1 MSKHIL
7 VIDDEPEFRNT
18 MKEILSLDG
27 YQVDIPHHLASAVAS
42 ALQGIHD
49 LIILD
54 LRMPGLDGLEIA
66 RLFRDQG
73 LERPSWS
80 FPAISPIP
88 FPPNCIKSVSSI
100 SCPNPPGFHSFSMP
114 SKKPSLRRLSLQN

>member
-7 VIDDEPEFRNT
+7 VIDDEAEFRNAV
-18 MKEILSLDG
+18 KEILSLDG
-27 YQVDIPHHLASAVAS
+27 YQVDIPHYLASAVAS

-73 LERPSWS
+73 LKTPILVISGYLS
-80 FPAISPIP
+80 DTVPAQLHQIGIQHTLP
-88 FPPNCIKSVSSI
+88 
-100 SCPNPPGFHSFSMP
+100 
-114 SKKPSLRRLSLQN
+114 KPSGIPQLFDAVKKALAA